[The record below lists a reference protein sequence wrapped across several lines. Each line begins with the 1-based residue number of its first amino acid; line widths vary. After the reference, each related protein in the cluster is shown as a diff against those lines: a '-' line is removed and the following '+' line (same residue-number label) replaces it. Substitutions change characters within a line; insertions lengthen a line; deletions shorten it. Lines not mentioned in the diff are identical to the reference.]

1 MTITGTDTNSK
12 INTKWSKKKARR
24 EVRGNKQLKL
34 QVVAEDKDLSKKTQ
48 YSTKKRLSS
57 FLKIKKVHPII
68 HNLKKRNHNSMKS
81 LKEVK
86 GMKRSIRKI
95 KSKSTKRTSI
105 STERKEGKTMIKE
118 VNPRKNQKRKMVKII
133 MAKKTKNS

>member
-68 HNLKKRNHNSMKS
+68 HNLK
-81 LKEVK
+81 
-86 GMKRSIRKI
+86 
-95 KSKSTKRTSI
+95 
-105 STERKEGKTMIKE
+105 
-118 VNPRKNQKRKMVKII
+118 
-133 MAKKTKNS
+133 

>member
-1 MTITGTDTNSK
+1 
-12 INTKWSKKKARR
+12 
-24 EVRGNKQLKL
+24 
-34 QVVAEDKDLSKKTQ
+34 
-48 YSTKKRLSS
+48 
-57 FLKIKKVHPII
+57 
-68 HNLKKRNHNSMKS
+68 MKS
-81 LKEVK
+81 LKEAK

-105 STERKEGKTMIKE
+105 NTERKEANTMIKE